1 MVILLKRY
9 RLGASPPACDGAAA
23 SASRSLR
30 SSRTTAASAVGFT
43 CVARVCCAAR
53 VRCAYRGE
61 QRVSY
66 GYARVSYGD
75 TGGTHALVAEAREDL
90 ERRAAEVRVEEV
102 GHFLHGCV
110 GRED

>member
-23 SASRSLR
+23 SASRSFR
-30 SSRTTAASAVGFT
+30 SSRTTAASAVGLT

-75 TGGTHALVAEAREDL
+75 TGGTHALVAKTREDL
-90 ERRAAEVRVEEV
+90 ERRAAEIRVEQV
-102 GHFLHGCV
+102 AHFLHGCV